1 MSGGKDFVVIGLS
14 GVQRFISEARTTA
27 DLANASDIIAKLASV
42 AMGEFTT
49 DELVIPFRLEEG
61 SPPNRIVAL
70 VPEGTGVQRARAAT
84 QAVHDHWEK
93 WVRQLFGRP
102 VEVPGFP
109 EVFWS
114 VVGPEAGEYLQQWEE
129 AHVAL
134 AARKRLRAFDAPEY
148 SGGRPCTLA
157 PRWVAE
163 TEPPKEIPAHQRNT
177 QLSAAGWVKRL
188 WHTDRRLFRSS
199 LGTDDFFSGPT
210 GFPSTSSIAS
220 VPYRKA
226 VLERLADPQVNDAVR
241 RLRSAARAV
250 MGSERYRALEAPI
263 AALRW
268 EANDQLAMWMARGA
282 GWWVYPEVWQPQSLR
297 REYAVAGHILDEDW
311 VDKGRTAAT
320 DLYKALGAEGLTPY
334 YAVLASDLDDMGV
347 FLGSKG
353 MNAERHRQVSQRL
366 VDIARAQRAI
376 IEELSGV
383 AVYAGGDDLLAFLP
397 ARTALEAAERCRAAI
412 PKEGLRTASTAVL
425 FAHSYSSLRHTVE
438 KTRSLL
444 EAAKAV
450 RKKNALATGFAT
462 RSGTSFHTV
471 APWTADG
478 SEGPGSLLR
487 MFVPDGEESSTRLS
501 PRLVA
506 DLERERRA
514 LTELVKKTSTVAAY
528 RAEVTRLVL
537 RHGGSRVDADALI
550 SWGDNDRVDR
560 DAVSAL
566 LDAARVAVFLR
577 GEIQ

>member
-1 MSGGKDFVVIGLS
+1 MIGLS

-27 DLANASDIIAKLASV
+27 DLANASDIVARLARV
-42 AMGEFTT
+42 AMDEFTA
-49 DELVIPFRLEEG
+49 DELVIPSQLGE

-70 VPEGTGVQRARAAT
+70 TPAGTGAQRARAAAR
-84 QAVHDHWEK
+84 AVHDRWEE

-114 VVGPEAGEYLQQWEE
+114 VAGPEAGDYLQQWEE

-134 AARKRLRAFDAPEY
+134 AARKRLRGFDAPEY
-148 SGGRPCTLA
+148 SGGRPCSLA
-157 PRWVAE
+157 PRWIAE
-163 TEPPKEIPAHQRNT
+163 AEPPKGIPAHQRGA

-188 WHTDRRLFRSS
+188 WHTDTRLFRSA
-199 LGTDDFFSGPT
+199 LGTDEFFSGPT
-210 GFPSTSSIAS
+210 GFPSTSSVAS

-250 MGSERYRALEAPI
+250 MGSERFRALEAPI

-268 EANDQLAMWMARGA
+268 ETGDRLAMWTARGA
-282 GWWVYPEVWQPQSLR
+282 GWWVYPEVWQVRSLR
-297 REYAVAGHILDEDW
+297 REYAVAGHMFDEKQ
-311 VDKGRTAAT
+311 VDGGRKAAT
-320 DLYKALGAEGLTPY
+320 DLLKALGEEGPTPY
-334 YAVLASDLDDMGV
+334 YAVLASDLDNMGT
-347 FLGSKG
+347 FLSAEG
-353 MNAERHRQVSQRL
+353 MSVERHRQISRRL
-366 VDIARAQRAI
+366 VDIARVQRAI

-412 PKEGLRTASTAVL
+412 PAEGVPTASTAVL
-425 FAHSYSSLRHTVE
+425 FAHAYSSLRHTVE
-438 KTRSLL
+438 RARSLL
-444 EAAKAV
+444 ETAKSV
-450 RKKNALATGFAT
+450 RNKNALATGFVT

-471 APWTADG
+471 IPWSVGGA
-478 SEGPGSLLR
+478 EGPGSLLR
-487 MFVPDGEESSTRLS
+487 MFVPGRGGEGATRLS

-506 DLERERRA
+506 DLEREQRA
-514 LTELVKKTSTVAAY
+514 LTELARRSSTVKAY

-537 RHGGSRVDADALI
+537 RHGGSQADADALI
-550 SWGDNDRVDR
+550 AWGDNHYVDR

-577 GEIQ
+577 GEIR